1 MVLFLYLSQK
11 ADGEIIS
18 ASLVLVLTACH
29 KFKSDK
35 HTWFCS
41 MMLYNASLC
50 CATLRS
56 WVAILTCFGC
66 PLDLLWFFFFF
77 GSQWILKNDFGVLES
92 IGDSNPP
99 MTIVTMLTDLLNRKS
114 PMIAD
119 QQVYVHS
126 HISRLHVWI
135 CACQECK
142 FEPVCSVWVLRNRG
156 DKVCDG
162 KSMTQ
167 TLSLTLNEDFLVLYW
182 VRELQSDVSW
192 YAGLSHWSLWYDLL

>member
-1 MVLFLYLSQK
+1 MGRSFLLALYWFSQPVTSLSLTSIL
-11 ADGEIIS
+11 GS
-18 ASLVLVLTACH
+18 AVWCFITRH
-29 KFKSDK
+29 
-35 HTWFCS
+35 
-41 MMLYNASLC
+41 
-50 CATLRS
+50 CAVQPWGHELPS
-56 WVAILTCFGC
+56 WLALGAHWICF
-66 PLDLLWFFFFF
+66 DFFFFF